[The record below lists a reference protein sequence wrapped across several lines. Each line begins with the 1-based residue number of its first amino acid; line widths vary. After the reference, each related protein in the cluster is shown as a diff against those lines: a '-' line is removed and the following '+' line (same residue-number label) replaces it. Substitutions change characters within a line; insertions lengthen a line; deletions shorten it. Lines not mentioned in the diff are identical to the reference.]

1 MDISL
6 LPSLN
11 AALNATSA
19 ALVVAGHS
27 FIRRRKT
34 TAHRACMMAATCSS
48 ALFLISYVIYHYH
61 HGATRFAGTGLA
73 RAVYFAVLTS
83 HTLFA
88 ILLVP
93 MVIVTLRRALRERF
107 DKHRQIARWTFPL
120 WLYVSVTGVAVYFML
135 YHLYPSR

>member
-1 MDISL
+1 MSS

-19 ALVVAGHS
+19 ALVVAGYS
-27 FIRRRKT
+27 FIRRRKIN
-34 TAHRACMMAATCSS
+34 AHRACMIAATCSS
-48 ALFLISYVIYHYH
+48 ALFLISYLIYHYN
-61 HGATRFAGTGLA
+61 HGATRFAGTGMA
-73 RAVYFAVLTS
+73 RPIYFAILGS
-83 HTLFA
+83 HTLLA

-93 MVIVTLRRALRERF
+93 MVIVTLGRALRERF
-107 DKHRQIARWTFPL
+107 DKHRQIARWTFPI

>member
-19 ALVVAGHS
+19 ALVVAGYS
-27 FIRRRKT
+27 FIRRRKIS
-34 TAHRACMMAATCSS
+34 AHRTCMIAATCCS
-48 ALFLISYVIYHYH
+48 ALFLISYLIYHYH
-61 HGATRFAGTGLA
+61 HGATRFAGAGLA
-73 RAVYFAVLTS
+73 RPLYFAVLGS
-83 HTLFA
+83 HTLLA

-107 DKHRQIARWTFPL
+107 DKHRQIARWTLPL

-135 YHLYPSR
+135 YHIYPSR